1 VIKLR
6 RTGTTLDLSQSGKE
20 ELRRKEEEKRKRERE
35 GSVFYRCLEVDSM
48 GLGES

>member
-20 ELRRKEEEKRKRERE
+20 ELRRKEKVKRERRE
-35 GSVFYRCLEVDSM
+35 VDLYRYPGVDSM
-48 GLGES
+48 ELCESQ